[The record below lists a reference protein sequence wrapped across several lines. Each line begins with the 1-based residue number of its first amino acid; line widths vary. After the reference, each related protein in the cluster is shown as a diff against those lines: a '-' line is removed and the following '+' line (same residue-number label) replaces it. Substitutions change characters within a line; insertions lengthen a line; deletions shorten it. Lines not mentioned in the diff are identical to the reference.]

1 MRVNEWYQMCGK
13 LVDLFKYCVVI
24 SCHHYTFVIS
34 SSYSIKTRNTDI
46 CIDTDMCQKRYLKT
60 TTERLYY
67 KWMIWICIFTKMRKI
82 ERLKIKIAVHQTV
95 IFVTN
100 YSQQNDFSLIY
111 SITFTMYIIGSG
123 FFLEVLGILEVTV
136 NASVDRSLCL
146 YVGEQGKEPN
156 NVVSVI
162 GSWWLLLLLMN

>member
-1 MRVNEWYQMCGK
+1 
-13 LVDLFKYCVVI
+13 
-24 SCHHYTFVIS
+24 
-34 SSYSIKTRNTDI
+34 
-46 CIDTDMCQKRYLKT
+46 
-60 TTERLYY
+60 
-67 KWMIWICIFTKMRKI
+67 MRKI

-162 GSWWLLLLLMN
+162 GS